1 MERGSSRKKQK
12 TPSAELDVEKFLFQL
27 RGSVVMNDEETQFN
41 RVVNSM
47 KNGYYQTILARAWC
61 VWRMSESGMSIDDM
75 AGILGTNQKSSS
87 YLQDAKKMYKL
98 IVVYKMWKL
107 RFLQP
112 TPEQL
117 KTLICSMK
125 SFKKYFKD
133 HTDPFWQIT
142 EEIPR
147 DYNEWVKK

>member
-1 MERGSSRKKQK
+1 MERGSRKRQK
-12 TPSAELDVEKFLFQL
+12 VSELDVEKFLFQL

-47 KNGYYQTILARAWC
+47 KNVYYQTILVRAWC
-61 VWRMSESGMSIDDM
+61 IWKMSESGMSKEQAM
-75 AGILGTNQKSSS
+75 TILGSSAKRTSSS
-87 YLQDAKKMYKL
+87 YQDAKRLYRL

-117 KTLICSMK
+117 KTLLFSMNA
-125 SFKKYFKD
+125 FKKYFKD
-133 HTDPFWQIT
+133 HTDPYWQTT